1 MLMNYVNNTCNISL
15 IKTKT
20 SNACYIF
27 SLKSAIE
34 YNYNN
39 KNFTLIV
46 SDFYNTI
53 RYIRWF
59 SEKYYINNIN
69 NIFLCKTFFPNIN
82 MFYISNDI
90 HDIEDIYKFTE
101 IIETKYII
109 LNITSNSNLYK
120 SDKNMS
126 FLYKLNHIKFKNNI
140 PICIVSNLFNDKNIS
155 LEKYLF
161 INSNTKHIVD
171 FKLIPYSKYK
181 NIV

>member
-1 MLMNYVNNTCNISL
+1 MNYVNSTRSISL

-59 SEKYYINNIN
+59 SEKYYIDNVN

-82 MFYISNDI
+82 MFYISNEI
-90 HDIEDIYKFTE
+90 YAIEDIYKLTE
-101 IIETKYII
+101 IIDTKYII
-109 LNITSNSNLYK
+109 LNITSSNNLYK
-120 SDKNMS
+120 CDKNMS
-126 FLYKLNHIKFKNNI
+126 FLYKLNHIKLKNNI
-140 PICIVSNLFNDKNIS
+140 PICIVSNLFSNKNIS
-155 LEKYLF
+155 FDKYLF
-161 INSNTKHIVD
+161 INSNTGHIVD
-171 FKLIPYSKYK
+171 FKLIPYS
-181 NIV
+181 I

>member
-1 MLMNYVNNTCNISL
+1 
-15 IKTKT
+15 
-20 SNACYIF
+20 
-27 SLKSAIE
+27 
-34 YNYNN
+34 
-39 KNFTLIV
+39 
-46 SDFYNTI
+46 
-53 RYIRWF
+53 
-59 SEKYYINNIN
+59 
-69 NIFLCKTFFPNIN
+69 

-90 HDIEDIYKFTE
+90 YDIENIYKITE
-101 IIETKYII
+101 TIETKYII

-140 PICIVSNLFNDKNIS
+140 PIHIVSNLFNNKNIS

-161 INSNTKHIVD
+161 INSNTKHIID

>member
-1 MLMNYVNNTCNISL
+1 MLMNYVNNTCSISL

-59 SEKYYINNIN
+59 SEKYYIDNIN
-69 NIFLCKTFFPNIN
+69 NTFLCKTFHPSIN

-90 HDIEDIYKFTE
+90 YAIEDIYKLTQ

-120 SDKNMS
+120 SDKSMS
-126 FLYKLNHIKFKNNI
+126 FLYKLNHIKLKNNI
-140 PICIVSNLFNDKNIS
+140 PICIVSNLFNNKNIS
-155 LEKYLF
+155 LAKHLF
-161 INSNTKHIVD
+161 INSNIKHVFD

-181 NIV
+181 NIL